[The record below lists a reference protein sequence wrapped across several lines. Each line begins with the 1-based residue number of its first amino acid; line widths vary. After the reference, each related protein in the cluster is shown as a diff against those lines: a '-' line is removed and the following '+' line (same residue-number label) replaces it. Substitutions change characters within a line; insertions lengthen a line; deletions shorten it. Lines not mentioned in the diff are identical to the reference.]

1 MSCNKSLHFIQFFYF
16 SRVKVNDLLNYI
28 MQNGICDEKVFS
40 SVYEEY
46 ADDLHNYLYY
56 KYGERFNPSDKVQ
69 EAFVKLWNNCKE
81 VTTEKAKGFVF
92 MVAKNM
98 MLNEIKH
105 QKVVLNYEK
114 TKPTKDYTNENPEFL
129 LEKEQFNLK
138 FQHVLAKLTEE
149 QRTAFLLSKVEGKKH
164 KEIAEMLGI
173 TQKVVE
179 YRIYSAFKIIRE
191 YIKEIK

>member
-1 MSCNKSLHFIQFFYF
+1 
-16 SRVKVNDLLNYI
+16 

-46 ADDLHNYLYY
+46 ANDLHNYLYY
-56 KYGERFNPSDKVQ
+56 KYGEQFDPSDKVQ

-81 VTTEKAKGFVF
+81 VTYEKAKGFVF

-98 MLNEIKH
+98 TLNEIKH
-105 QKVVLNYEK
+105 QKVVLNYQQ
-114 TKPTKDYTNENPEFL
+114 TKPTKDYTNENPEFI
-129 LEKEQFNLK
+129 LESEQFHQK
-138 FQHVLAKLTEE
+138 YQQVLAKLTEE

-164 KEIAEMLGI
+164 KEIAEMLNV

-179 YRIYSAFKIIRE
+179 YRIYSAFKIIKE
-191 YIKEIK
+191 SIKEIK